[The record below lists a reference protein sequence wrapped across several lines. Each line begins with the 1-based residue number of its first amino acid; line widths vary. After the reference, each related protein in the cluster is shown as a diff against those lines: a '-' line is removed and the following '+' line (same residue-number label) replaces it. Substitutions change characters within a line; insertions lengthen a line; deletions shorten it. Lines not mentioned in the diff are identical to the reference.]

1 MKEPDGCHAG
11 PAAWLCGGGT
21 LLGAYSELWDSPGMQ
36 RNDWSGSPWRAVM
49 DCFRP
54 SDRTAAQQKLPAM
67 GPGAVFI
74 GGGRRRT
81 AVHASKKKP
90 QSNAL
95 RLPFARGHLRRV
107 IS

>member
-1 MKEPDGCHAG
+1 MAAMPALQLGCAAAGRCWGRIPSFGTPRGCSGTIG
-11 PAAWLCGGGT
+11 PAA
-21 LLGAYSELWDSPGMQ
+21 LGVPSWTV
-36 RNDWSGSPWRAVM
+36 SG
-49 DCFRP
+49 P

-74 GGGRRRT
+74 GGRRRRT